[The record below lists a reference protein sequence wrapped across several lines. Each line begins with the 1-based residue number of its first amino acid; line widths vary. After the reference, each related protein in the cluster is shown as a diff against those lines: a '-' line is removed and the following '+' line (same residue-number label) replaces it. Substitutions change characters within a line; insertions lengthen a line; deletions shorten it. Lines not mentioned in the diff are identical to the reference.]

1 MRSLG
6 LVLATAAVTLL
17 LPQSEAAAETIT
29 LWHSYRGAEKE
40 ALNEI
45 IGAFERANPD
55 VDVEVLATPNDAYAS
70 KLTTAI
76 PRGNGPDL
84 FIFAHERIGGWA
96 DSGIIAP
103 QVGIE
108 TASYIPTTV
117 SAVRYKDKLWAHPL
131 AFKSLVLFRNT
142 EIVRDAPSSTDELLA
157 IGEPLADRGIV
168 VLATLYEK
176 LYFHLPWFFGFG
188 ATLWNDDGTPGF
200 ATEEA
205 LASYRFVKDLAARR
219 FVPAEP
225 TGALVTQLFND
236 GRAAMVI
243 SGPWFI
249 GEIAADVSWAA
260 SPLPMVSATGRP
272 ASPLLTVEAVFVSAE
287 SPKPKTAER
296 LARFLASDESAQ
308 VRLGAGQPVANK
320 RAWADGSGGAAA
332 LAAFRDAAE
341 TAIATDSSPRMR
353 TLWEPGDLVLKKL
366 FRRGDSPEAAARAGL
381 RRWSATTRAAPPGKD
396 PLPFVILI
404 IAIVVLG
411 MALGIRWILRLRRRR
426 QLVQTGRAWLWVSPA
441 LVAAGVL
448 LFLPFAVGLA
458 LSFFAHR
465 SGDWSFV
472 GFANFADILGAGGY
486 SIWEPLSFYFA
497 LVVTV
502 LWTAVNLVLHVG
514 IGLALALLLA
524 RPALKLKPLYRVL
537 LILPWA
543 VPNYITALIWKG
555 MFHTQHG
562 AINSFFD
569 VLGIDRV
576 SWFSSFWTA
585 FFANVCAN
593 AWLGFPFMMVVC
605 LGALQSVPK
614 DLYEAASIDGAS
626 RWQAF
631 RHVTVPLLWPALI
644 PAMLIGTVWTFNQ
657 FNIVYLV
664 SGGEPD
670 NSTDILISE
679 AYRWAFTRQEA
690 YGYAAAYAALIFVI
704 LLGWSI
710 VSARVARRAE
720 AAR

>member
-1 MRSLG
+1 MRASILVAG
-6 LVLATAAVTLL
+6 LVVLASHVPRANAEDVTM
-17 LPQSEAAAETIT
+17 
-29 LWHSYRGAEKE
+29 WHSYRGAERD
-40 ALNEI
+40 ALETVVA
-45 IGAFERANPD
+45 AFEQANPAID
-55 VDVEVLATPNDAYAS
+55 VKLVATPHDAFAS

-96 DSGIIAP
+96 DGGIIAP
-103 QVGIE
+103 FNERPLSEFLE
-108 TASYIPTTV
+108 TTAQ
-117 SAVRYKDKLWAHPL
+117 AVRYKGRVWALPL

-142 EIVRDAPSSTDELLA
+142 ALVTDAPATTDEMLREGARLKK
-157 IGEPLADRGIV
+157 RGLV
-168 VLATLYEK
+168 ALATLYEK
-176 LYFHLPWFFGFG
+176 IYFHMPWFHGFG
-188 ATLWNDDGTPGF
+188 ASLWNTDGTPGF
-200 ATEEA
+200 GSDAA
-205 LASYRFVKDLAARR
+205 LASYEFAAALATEGL
-219 FVPAEP
+219 VPAEP

-236 GRAAMVI
+236 SRAAMVI

-249 GEIAADVSWAA
+249 GEIADGVAWAA
-260 SPLPMVSATGRP
+260 SPLPIVSATGLP
-272 ASPLLTVEAVFVSAE
+272 AAPLLTVEGVFVSAKARA
-287 SPKPKTAER
+287 PDAAFKLAEALAAADSARTR
-296 LARFLASDESAQ
+296 LA
-308 VRLGAGQPVANK
+308 VGQPVAH
-320 RAWADGSGGAAA
+320 RAAWEQIGAARR
-332 LAAFRDAAE
+332 LEAFRDAAE
-341 TAIATDSSPRMR
+341 TAIPTDSSPRMR

-366 FRRGDSPEAAARAGL
+366 FRRGESPTVAATAGL
-381 RRWSATTRAAPPGKD
+381 RRWSATTREAPASKN

-404 IAIVVLG
+404 IAIVVIGL
-411 MALGIRWILRLRRRR
+411 ALGARWIASLRRRR
-426 QLVQTGRAWLWVSPA
+426 QLVETARAWAWVSPA
-441 LVAAGVL
+441 LIASGIL

-458 LSFFAHR
+458 LSLFAHR
-465 SGDWSFV
+465 NGDWSFV
-472 GFANFADILGAGGY
+472 GFANFADILGASSY
-486 SIWEPLSFYFA
+486 SFWEPLSFYFA
-497 LVVTV
+497 LVVTI
-502 LWTAVNLVLHVG
+502 LWTAVNLLLHVG
-514 IGLALALLLA
+514 LGLALALLLA
-524 RPALKLKPLYRVL
+524 RPALKLKPIYRVL

-562 AINSFFD
+562 AINAIFSA
-569 VLGIDRV
+569 LGLEPV

-605 LGALQSVPK
+605 LGALQSVPR
-614 DLYEAASIDGAS
+614 DLYEAAEIDGAN

-631 RHVTVPLLWPALI
+631 RHVTAPLLWPALV
-644 PAMLIGTVWTFNQ
+644 PAILIGTVWTFNQ

-710 VSARVARRAE
+710 ASAKIAQRAE